1 MIIIYSIACFRMAGT
16 RTVPPDR
23 YPVVWPI
30 LLCLV
35 IFMYLEHFQLQ
46 TSPFCE
52 KIDLEVFF
60 PDGDRERICTLLES
74 DIKRGRVFIKLVG
87 SEGSGKTLLCKVLSR
102 RLPEASEVIY
112 IENPVGSFDDLLH
125 LVCLDLGMEA
135 GGDQIDLVA
144 ELTLQLQ
151 RRKKYG
157 QRVVLIIDD
166 AEKIFLA
173 TLERL
178 LRLPCETDDLSVLTL
193 LLVGRPGL
201 DANLKQLTVYCSGVD
216 IEYGYTL
223 APLTREETG
232 RYLVYRLLAAGLDSR
247 EHSEI
252 FTGEAIDKI
261 FTSAAGN
268 PRMTN
273 ILAEEALRKS
283 CSDQSFLVLLDHV
296 DIDREE
302 SKDLKAKNALSALLL
317 GSKGKKKFFVGCVVV
332 LLILGVIFF
341 FVARPEKV
349 EQGSQA
355 MVSPIATKTVLGT
368 TAPVIEP
375 VPSVPAEKKTVRK
388 DITVESKQHEVK
400 RSAPTAEEKK
410 NIIHV
415 QRDVVKKELAPHK
428 VKVLARNADTL
439 FSERVR
445 ASGEWL
451 AGAYRGQYTIQLM
464 MLSSKSA
471 EKNVKKL
478 LIRDDYFAVI
488 DKLHILRKKT
498 NTPTLFI
505 FYGTYPSMD
514 AARQVRNTM
523 PIFLRKHHP
532 YALSIADA
540 LTKTED

>member
-1 MIIIYSIACFRMAGT
+1 M
-16 RTVPPDR
+16 PPDR
-23 YPVVWPI
+23 YSVVWPI
-30 LLCLV
+30 LIRLV

-52 KIDLEVFF
+52 EIDPEVFF
-60 PDGDRERICTLLES
+60 PDGDREHICTRLED
-74 DIKRGRVFIKLVG
+74 DIKHGRVFIKLIG
-87 SEGSGKTLLCKVLSR
+87 SEGSGKTLLCKVLSG
-102 RLPEASEVIY
+102 RLPEEFEVIY
-112 IENPVGSFDDLLH
+112 IENPVGSFDDLLR
-125 LVCLDLGMEA
+125 LVCLDLGMDA
-135 GGDQIDLVA
+135 GGEQVDLAA
-144 ELTLQLQ
+144 ELTRQLQ

-157 QRVVLIIDD
+157 QRVVLVIDD

-178 LRLPCETDDLSVLTL
+178 LRLPCESNDLSVLTL
-193 LLVGRPGL
+193 LLAGRPSL
-201 DANLKQLTVYCSGVD
+201 DANLKQLTVYCTGVD
-216 IEYGYTL
+216 VEYGYTL
-223 APLTREETG
+223 EALTKEETG

-247 EHSEI
+247 EHKEI
-252 FTGEAIDKI
+252 FTGEAIEKI

-283 CSDQSFLVLLDHV
+283 CSDKSFLVLLDHV
-296 DIDREE
+296 DTNWEE
-302 SKDLKAKNALSALLL
+302 PNDLKTKKVLAGLFP
-317 GSKGKKKFFVGCVVV
+317 GSKSKKNLFVGCGAV
-332 LLILGVIFF
+332 LLVLGIIFF
-341 FVARPEKV
+341 FVTRPEKIQQKKQ
-349 EQGSQA
+349 EK
-355 MVSPIATKTVLGT
+355 VSPIVTETVPAL
-368 TAPVIEP
+368 TAPTVPTAEP
-375 VPSVPAEKKTVRK
+375 APIAESLPSVPAEKKTVRK
-388 DITVESKQHEVK
+388 GTTVEVKHSEVK
-400 RSAPTAEEKK
+400 RPAPAAEEKK

-415 QRDVVKKELAPHK
+415 QRDVVKKELRAKK
-428 VKVLARNADTL
+428 VKTVARDGDAL
-439 FSERVR
+439 FRDRLR
-445 ASGEWL
+445 ASAAWL

-471 EKNVKKL
+471 EENVKKL

-498 NTPTLFI
+498 NPPTLFV

-523 PIFLRKHHP
+523 PVFLRKHHP

>member
-1 MIIIYSIACFRMAGT
+1 M
-16 RTVPPDR
+16 PPDC

-30 LLCLV
+30 LIRLV

-46 TSPFCE
+46 TSPFSE
-52 KIDLEVFF
+52 EIDPEVFF
-60 PDGDRERICTLLES
+60 PDGDRERVCAQLE
-74 DIKRGRVFIKLVG
+74 DDVKHGRVFIKLIG
-87 SEGSGKTLLCKVLSR
+87 SEGSGKTLLCKVLSG
-102 RLPEASEVIY
+102 RLPEEFEVIY
-112 IENPVGSFDDLLH
+112 IENPVGSFDDLLR

-135 GGDQIDLVA
+135 GGEQVDLVA

-178 LRLPCETDDLSVLTL
+178 LRLPCETDDLAVLTL
-193 LLVGRPGL
+193 LLAGRPGL
-201 DANLKQLTVYCSGVD
+201 DANLKQLTVYCTGVD
-216 IEYGYTL
+216 VEYGYIL
-223 APLTREETG
+223 EPLTREETG
-232 RYLVYRLLAAGLDSR
+232 RYLVCRLLAAGLDSR
-247 EHSEI
+247 EHKEI
-252 FTGEAIDKI
+252 FTGEAIEKI
-261 FTSAAGN
+261 FISAAGN

-296 DIDREE
+296 DANREE
-302 SKDLKAKNALSALLL
+302 PKDLKAKNAFSALFT
-317 GSKGKKKFFVGCVVV
+317 GSKGKKMLFVGCGAILLV
-332 LLILGVIFF
+332 LGIVFF
-341 FVARPEKV
+341 FVTRPEKIKHNK
-349 EQGSQA
+349 QA
-355 MVSPIATKTVLGT
+355 NISPLVRETVPVPG
-368 TAPVIEP
+368 APVVEP
-375 VPSVPAEKKTVRK
+375 APTVKSVPSVPAEKKTVRK
-388 DITVESKQHEVK
+388 DTAVDIKQPEVK
-400 RSAPTAEEKK
+400 RPAPATEEKK
-410 NIIHV
+410 SIIHV
-415 QRDVVKKELAPHK
+415 QRDVVKKELGPRKMK
-428 VKVLARNADTL
+428 VVARDGDAL
-439 FSERVR
+439 FRERLR
-445 ASGEWL
+445 ASAGWL

-471 EKNVKKL
+471 EENVKKL

-498 NTPTLFI
+498 NPPTLFV

-523 PIFLRKHHP
+523 PVFLRKHHP

>member
-1 MIIIYSIACFRMAGT
+1 M
-16 RTVPPDR
+16 PLDR

-30 LLCLV
+30 LIRLV

-52 KIDLEVFF
+52 EIDPEVFF
-60 PDGDRERICTLLES
+60 PDGGRERISTQLEG
-74 DIKRGRVFIKLVG
+74 DIKHGRVFVKLIG
-87 SEGSGKTLLCKVLSR
+87 SEGSGKTLLCKVLSG
-102 RLPEASEVIY
+102 RLPEEFEVIY
-112 IENPVGSFDDLLH
+112 IENPVGSFDDLLR

-135 GGDQIDLVA
+135 GGEQVDLVA
-144 ELTLQLQ
+144 ELTRQLQ

-157 QRVVLIIDD
+157 QRVVLVIDD

-193 LLVGRPGL
+193 LLSGRPSL
-201 DANLKQLTVYCSGVD
+201 DANLKQLTVYCTGVD

-223 APLTREETG
+223 EPLTREETG
-232 RYLVYRLLAAGLDSR
+232 RYLIYRLLAAGLESR
-247 EHSEI
+247 EHKEI
-252 FTGEAIDKI
+252 FTGEAIGKI

-296 DIDREE
+296 DTDREE
-302 SKDLKAKNALSALLL
+302 PKNLKAKNVLSDLFT
-317 GSKGKKKFFVGCVVV
+317 GSKSKKNLFVGCGAV
-332 LLILGVIFF
+332 LLVLGIIFF
-341 FVARPEKV
+341 FVTRPEKIQQKKQ
-349 EQGSQA
+349 EK
-355 MVSPIATKTVLGT
+355 VSPIVTETVPAPT
-368 TAPVIEP
+368 VPTAEP
-375 VPSVPAEKKTVRK
+375 VPIGESLPSVPAEKKTVRK
-388 DITVESKQHEVK
+388 GTTVEIKQPEVK
-400 RSAPTAEEKK
+400 RPAPAAEEKK

-415 QRDVVKKELAPHK
+415 QRDVVKKELRAHN
-428 VKVLARNADTL
+428 VKTVARDGDAL
-439 FSERVR
+439 FRDRLR
-445 ASGEWL
+445 ASAEWL

-464 MLSSKSA
+464 MLSSKRA
-471 EKNVKKL
+471 EENVKKL
-478 LIRDDYFAVI
+478 LVRDDYFAII

-498 NTPTLFI
+498 NPPTLFV

-523 PIFLRKHHP
+523 PVFLRKHHP